1 VILVDANLLLY
12 AYDTTSENHATARAW
27 WERSLSDT
35 QLVRLA
41 WITVVAFVRITTHPR
56 VFREPMTITE
66 ASEHVGS
73 WLERPMVGLLDP
85 GERHWSILSNLLREA
100 RATANLVTDAHLAA
114 LAIEHGATLCST
126 DRDFRRFPGLSWEN
140 PLAQLR

>member
-12 AYDTTSENHATARAW
+12 SYDTTSEYHAAARGW

-35 QLVRLA
+35 GLVRLA
-41 WITVVAFVRITTHPR
+41 WITVVGFVRITTHPR

-66 ASEHVGS
+66 ATDHVSS

-85 GERHWSILSNLLREA
+85 GERHWSILADLLREA

-140 PLAQLR
+140 PIS

>member
-12 AYDTTSENHATARAW
+12 AYDTTSEHHQAARGW
-27 WERSLSDT
+27 WERSLSDKR
-35 QLVRLA
+35 LVRLA

-56 VFREPMTITE
+56 VFREPMSITE
-66 ASEHVGS
+66 STDHVGS

-85 GERHWSILSNLLREA
+85 GERHWKILSDLLHEA

-140 PLAQLR
+140 PIG